1 MLPAITVES
10 LKEDKGFAKTAK
22 KYGKEYDG
30 LQKKQNKERNSVSA
44 NQCKAME
51 KLIKSKKCVYFVFL
65 REINFTKNFVTMA
78 KSTIFIHFL
87 YFFHRKENLGND
99 PDVLKLV
106 REQTTQ
112 WTDLMHRQRKSEW
125 EMLKTHVTAQEETLK
140 KLASQLQV
148 KQMKDLEANFTK

>member
-1 MLPAITVES
+1 MS
-10 LKEDKGFAKTAK
+10 
-22 KYGKEYDG
+22 
-30 LQKKQNKERNSVSA
+30 
-44 NQCKAME
+44 
-51 KLIKSKKCVYFVFL
+51 
-65 REINFTKNFVTMA
+65 
-78 KSTIFIHFL
+78 
-87 YFFHRKENLGND
+87 ND

-148 KQMKDLEANFTK
+148 KQMKDLEANFTKYVHTYFKYLF

>member
-51 KLIKSKKCVYFVFL
+51 KLIKSKKCVFFFVFF
-65 REINFTKNFVTMA
+65 REINFTKKFVKMA
-78 KSTIFIHFL
+78 KSTIFIFFL
-87 YFFHRKENLGND
+87 YF
-99 PDVLKLV
+99 
-106 REQTTQ
+106 
-112 WTDLMHRQRKSEW
+112 
-125 EMLKTHVTAQEETLK
+125 
-140 KLASQLQV
+140 SQ
-148 KQMKDLEANFTK
+148 KGEFG

>member
-51 KLIKSKKCVYFVFL
+51 KLIKSKKCVFFFVFF

-78 KSTIFIHFL
+78 KSTIFI
-87 YFFHRKENLGND
+87 FF
-99 PDVLKLV
+99 
-106 REQTTQ
+106 
-112 WTDLMHRQRKSEW
+112 S
-125 EMLKTHVTAQEETLK
+125 K
-140 KLASQLQV
+140 KG
-148 KQMKDLEANFTK
+148 EFG

>member
-44 NQCKAME
+44 NQCKAVE
-51 KLIKSKKCVYFVFL
+51 KLIKSKKCVFFVFV

-78 KSTIFIHFL
+78 KSTIFIFFLLLFL
-87 YFFHRKENLGND
+87 YYFFQKGEFG
-99 PDVLKLV
+99 
-106 REQTTQ
+106 
-112 WTDLMHRQRKSEW
+112 
-125 EMLKTHVTAQEETLK
+125 
-140 KLASQLQV
+140 
-148 KQMKDLEANFTK
+148 

>member
-78 KSTIFIHFL
+78 KSTIFI
-87 YFFHRKENLGND
+87 YFFIFFTER
-99 PDVLKLV
+99 
-106 REQTTQ
+106 RI
-112 WTDLMHRQRKSEW
+112 W
-125 EMLKTHVTAQEETLK
+125 VTI
-140 KLASQLQV
+140 
-148 KQMKDLEANFTK
+148 QMF

>member
-65 REINFTKNFVTMA
+65 REINFTKNFIQEKTGA
-78 KSTIFIHFL
+78 L
-87 YFFHRKENLGND
+87 YGEILM
-99 PDVLKLV
+99 L
-106 REQTTQ
+106 
-112 WTDLMHRQRKSEW
+112 TD
-125 EMLKTHVTAQEETLK
+125 
-140 KLASQLQV
+140 QV
-148 KQMKDLEANFTK
+148 CVCEKN